1 MSGAKNNKI
10 KSRRYAF
17 RNETAVAALALA
29 IGLGAVLK
37 INAEEIKQ
45 AIKLAAATSPAVVP
59 EIVVTAPRHKPKV
72 ARTQRAAGASV
83 AAANTETA
91 QPASGTET
99 GPNGTIVPLQ
109 TVVTVDKT
117 GTPLANLPQS
127 VVVVPRATIVEQGGT
142 SVADA
147 VRNVSGV
154 NIGGSSTYGFFDR
167 FTIRGMDARFY
178 SDNFPDG
185 DQSNGFP
192 HSLNGVER
200 VEGLKGPGSALFG
213 SGPPGGTVNVVHF
226 APSAV
231 PGYGLSQQVGSF
243 GSWTTSAYATGPTTI
258 PGLNYRVDGL
268 LQHSDGFRSLESAN
282 YEIRPVLQWNKD
294 NHVTTFALDY
304 RHIERTPDPYGLV
317 YFNGAALAGTPL
329 NVPNTFKYSTP
340 FSFGN
345 QDFERG
351 TLTNSWWFADYLTI
365 NNRLAY
371 THRDV
376 SILRNSGG
384 GTITLINGQ
393 WAQGGTA
400 CPSATAS
407 SCRQLREQ
415 TDHDDDF
422 TYQFEPVWK
431 FHTGPV
437 FHTLLTGT
445 QIEWQSIDDNRA
457 TASLPNIANIFA
469 PVIPETSTAGLN
481 FMRTSTLSGMIDDL
495 RALYVSAYAVDQID
509 VTEQWKVRLSARQ
522 DHWYEQLTPLAFVS
536 SSTNPLAPGRFEQ
549 NGTPLEP
556 GTVQTR
562 IDQPTSWSIGTLY
575 KILPT
580 VAPFAGVSKSYL
592 TNFNSEATSQGLVAP
607 ESGLEYE
614 AGIKFSTPDNR
625 IILTA
630 AAFDIQR
637 TNVFTENTATTPIT
651 VAFNAQKSYGFDA
664 DLQMLITPQW
674 TVLANMISQTAR
686 LTAVPLTPSQVGN
699 WPVGVPA
706 HIYNIWSTYDF
717 AIAGIKG
724 FRVGAGVSYNG
735 ATFGSTADNVWI
747 PSSTVADAMFGYY
760 ATNWDAQIGVK
771 NITNVTYF
779 TTAQSAG
786 GFVGQP
792 RTFYAKAAWHY

>member
-1 MSGAKNNKI
+1 VSGANKI
-10 KSRRYAF
+10 KLRRFAF
-17 RNETAVAALALA
+17 RNETAVAALTIA

-37 INAEEIKQ
+37 IHAQEIKQ
-45 AIKLAAATSPAVVP
+45 AIKQAAVTTSATVP
-59 EIVVTAPRHKPKV
+59 EIVVTAPKQKPKV
-72 ARTQRAAGASV
+72 TRTQRAAGASA
-83 AAANTETA
+83 AAANTEPA
-91 QPASGTET
+91 QAASGAGS
-99 GPNGTIVPLQ
+99 GPNGTMVPPQ
-109 TVVTVDKT
+109 TVATVDKT

-127 VVVVPRATIVEQGGT
+127 VVVVPRATVVEQGGT

-147 VRNVSGV
+147 VRDVSGV

-167 FTIRGMDARFY
+167 VTIRGMDARFY

-200 VEGLKGPGSALFG
+200 IEVLKGPGSALFG

-268 LQHSDGFRSLESAN
+268 LQHSDGFRNLESAN
-282 YEIRPVLQWNKD
+282 YEVRPVLQWNKD
-294 NHVTTFALDY
+294 NHVIAFALDY
-304 RHIERTPDPYGLV
+304 RHIERTPDAYGVV
-317 YFNGAALAGTPL
+317 YFNGPPL
-329 NVPNTFKYSTP
+329 TVVPNTAKYSTP
-340 FSFGN
+340 FSLGN

-351 TLTNSWWFADYLTI
+351 TLTDSWWFADYLTI

-384 GTITLINGQ
+384 TIAGISLTN
-393 WAQGGTA
+393 
-400 CPSATAS
+400 
-407 SCRQLREQ
+407 RQLREQ

-422 TYQFEPVWK
+422 VYQFEPVWK
-431 FHTGPV
+431 FHTGTV

-445 QIEWQSIDDNRA
+445 QVEWQSIDDNRA
-457 TASLPNIANIFA
+457 TAMLQNINNIFA

-481 FMRTSTLSGMIDDL
+481 FMRTSALSGMMDDL

-509 VTEQWKVRLSARQ
+509 VSEQWKVRLSARQ
-522 DHWYEQLTPLAFVS
+522 DHWYEQLTPLAFV
-536 SSTNPLAPGRFEQ
+536 PGRIEA

-562 IDQPTSWSIGTLY
+562 IDQPTSWSVGTLY

-580 VAPFAGVSKSYL
+580 VAPFAGVSRSYL
-592 TNFNSEATSQGLVAP
+592 TNFNSEATQQGLVAP

-637 TNVFTENTATTPIT
+637 TNVFTENTTTNQ

-724 FRVGAGVSYNG
+724 FRVGAGLSYNG
-735 ATFGSTADNVWI
+735 ATFGTTADNVWI

-760 ATNWDAQIGVK
+760 AAHWDAQIGVK

-786 GFVGQP
+786 GYVGQP
-792 RTFYAKAAWHY
+792 RTFHAKAAWHY

>member
-1 MSGAKNNKI
+1 MSKAQKKLHL
-10 KSRRYAF
+10 RRRVIRKEA
-17 RNETAVAALALA
+17 AVSVLALI
-29 IGLGAVLK
+29 IGLSAVLK
-37 INAEEIKQ
+37 IHAQEGDQQSKETPTTPGV
-45 AIKLAAATSPAVVP
+45 AMPR
-59 EIVVTAPRHKPKV
+59 IVVTAPKPKPRV
-72 ARTQRAAGASV
+72 ARARRGAGAATAAAGTQA
-83 AAANTETA
+83 T
-91 QPASGTET
+91 PAESSSTGI

-109 TVVTVDKT
+109 TVATVDKT

-127 VVVVPRATIVEQGGT
+127 VVIVPRALVVEQGGT
-142 SVADA
+142 SVAEA
-147 VRNVSGV
+147 VRDISGV

-185 DQSNGFP
+185 DQSNGYP

-200 VEGLKGPGSALFG
+200 VEVLKGPGSALFG

-226 APSAV
+226 VPSAL
-231 PGYGLSQQVGSF
+231 PGYGISQQVGSF
-243 GSWTTSAYATGPTTI
+243 GSWATSAYATGPTTI
-258 PGLNYRVDGL
+258 PGLNYRIDGL
-268 LQHSDGFRSLESAN
+268 LQHSNGFRNLESAN
-282 YEIRPVLQWNKD
+282 YEVRPVLQWNKD
-294 NHVTTFALDY
+294 NHVTTLALDY
-304 RHIERTPDPYGLV
+304 RHIERTPDSYGIL
-317 YFNGAALAGTPL
+317 YFNGKAEAGPPL
-329 NVPNTFKYSTP
+329 IVPNTFKYSTP

-351 TLTNSWWFADYLTI
+351 TLVDSWWFADYLTI

-376 SILRNSGG
+376 AILRNSGG
-384 GTITLINGQ
+384 GTISLIGDTWQ
-393 WAQGGTA
+393 QSG
-400 CPSATAS
+400 
-407 SCRQLREQ
+407 RQLRQQ

-422 TYQFEPVWK
+422 VYQFEPVWK
-431 FHTGPV
+431 FHTGSV

-445 QIEWQSIDDNRA
+445 QVEWQSIDDNRS
-457 TASLPNIANIFA
+457 TAALANITNIFA

-481 FMRTSTLSGMIDDL
+481 FMRTSTLSGMLDDL

-509 VTEQWKVRLSARQ
+509 VSEQWKVRLSARQ

-536 SSTNPLAPGRFEQ
+536 SAANPAAPGRFTDT
-549 NGTPLEP
+549 GIPLEP
-556 GTVQTR
+556 GIVQTR
-562 IDQPTSWSIGTLY
+562 IDQPTSWSVGTLY

-580 VAPFAGVSKSYL
+580 VAPFAGVSRSYL
-592 TNFNSEATSQGLVAP
+592 TNFNSEATQQGLVAP

-614 AGIKFSTPDNR
+614 AGIKLSTPDNR

-630 AAFDIQR
+630 AAFEIFR
-637 TNVFTENTATTPIT
+637 TNVFTENTTTNQ
-651 VAFNAQKSYGFDA
+651 VAFNAQRTYGFDA

-674 TVLANMISQTAR
+674 TVLANMISQDAR

-706 HIYNIWSTYDF
+706 HIYNVWSTYDF

-724 FRVGAGVSYNG
+724 FRVGAGLSHNSYSY
-735 ATFGSTADNVWI
+735 GSTANTGWI

-760 ATNWDAQIGVK
+760 GKNWDAQIGVK
-771 NITNVTYF
+771 NITNVTYYMF
-779 TTAQSAG
+779 AESAG
-786 GFVGQP
+786 GYVGQP

>member
-1 MSGAKNNKI
+1 MSI
-10 KSRRYAF
+10 L
-17 RNETAVAALALA
+17 VLV

-37 INAEEIKQ
+37 IHAQEGDQQNKETP
-45 AIKLAAATSPAVVP
+45 ATPGVAMP
-59 EIVVTAPRHKPKV
+59 RIVVTAPKPKPRV
-72 ARTQRAAGASV
+72 ARARRGAGAAAAAAGTQATP
-83 AAANTETA
+83 AE
-91 QPASGTET
+91 ASGTGI

-109 TVVTVDKT
+109 AVATVDKT

-127 VVVVPRATIVEQGGT
+127 VVIVPRALVVEQGGT
-142 SVADA
+142 SVAEA
-147 VRNVSGV
+147 VRDVSGV
-154 NIGGSSTYGFFDR
+154 NIGGNSTYGFFDR

-200 VEGLKGPGSALFG
+200 VEVLKGPGSALFG

-226 APSAV
+226 VPSGV

-258 PGLNYRVDGL
+258 PGLNYRIDGL
-268 LQHSDGFRSLESAN
+268 LQHSDGFRNLSSAN
-282 YEIRPVLQWNKD
+282 YEVRPVFQWNKD
-294 NHVTTFALDY
+294 NHVTTLALDY
-304 RHIERTPDPYGLV
+304 RHIERTPDSYGIL
-317 YFNGAALAGTPL
+317 YFNGAGEAGTPL

-351 TLTNSWWFADYLTI
+351 TLTDSWWFADYLTI
-365 NNRLAY
+365 NNRLAF

-384 GTITLINGQ
+384 GTISFI
-393 WAQGGTA
+393 GGTWQQ
-400 CPSATAS
+400 SG
-407 SCRQLREQ
+407 RQLREQ
-415 TDHDDDF
+415 TDHDNDF
-422 TYQFEPVWK
+422 VYQFEPVWK
-431 FHTGPV
+431 FHTGTV

-457 TASLPNIANIFA
+457 TADLKNITNIFA

-481 FMRTSTLSGMIDDL
+481 FLRDQKHSGMIDDL
-495 RALYVSAYAVDQID
+495 RALYLSAYAVDQID
-509 VTEQWKVRLSARQ
+509 VTEQWKVRLSLRQ
-522 DHWYEQLTPLAFVS
+522 DHWYEQLTPLAYVPVS
-536 SSTNPLAPGRFEQ
+536 LTSTPPNLAPGRFTDT
-549 NGTPLEP
+549 GIPLEP
-556 GTVQTR
+556 GIVQTR
-562 IDQPTSWSIGTLY
+562 LDQPTSWSVGTLY

-614 AGIKFSTPDNR
+614 AGIKLSTPDNR
-625 IILTA
+625 IIFTA
-630 AAFDIQR
+630 AAFEIFR
-637 TNVFTENTATTPIT
+637 NNVFTENTAVIPIQI
-651 VAFNAQKSYGFDA
+651 AFNAQKSYGFDA

-674 TVLANMISQTAR
+674 TLLANMISQTAR
-686 LTAVPLTPSQVGN
+686 LTAVPLTPAQVGN

-706 HIYNIWSTYDF
+706 HIYNVWSTYDF

-735 ATFGSTADNVWI
+735 ATFGSTANTVWI

-760 ATNWDAQIGVK
+760 GKNWDAQIGVK
-771 NITNVTYF
+771 NIANVTYF

-786 GFVGQP
+786 GYLGLP

>member
-1 MSGAKNNKI
+1 M
-10 KSRRYAF
+10 
-17 RNETAVAALALA
+17 

-37 INAEEIKQ
+37 INAQEINHAIKQ
-45 AIKLAAATSPAVVP
+45 AAATPSATVP
-59 EIVVTAPRHKPKV
+59 EIVVTAPKPKPKV
-72 ARTQRAAGASV
+72 ARTPRAAGAGAV
-83 AAANTETA
+83 AANTEPTQA
-91 QPASGTET
+91 APGTGT
-99 GPNGTIVPLQ
+99 GPNGTIVPLAA
-109 TVVTVDKT
+109 VATVDKT

-127 VVVVPRATIVEQGGT
+127 VVIVPRATIVEQGGT

-200 VEGLKGPGSALFG
+200 VEVLKGPGSALFG
-213 SGPPGGTVNVVHF
+213 SGPPGGSVNVVHF

-268 LQHSDGFRSLESAN
+268 LQHSDGFRNLEGAN

-317 YFNGAALAGTPL
+317 YFNGAALAGAPL

-345 QDFERG
+345 QDFARA
-351 TLTNSWWFADYLTI
+351 TLTDTWWFADYLTI
-365 NNRLAY
+365 NNRLAFTY
-371 THRDV
+371 RDV

-384 GTITLINGQ
+384 GNIFFSPVTNTWQ
-393 WAQGGTA
+393 QGAAA
-400 CPSATAS
+400 CPSSTAS

-415 TDHDDDF
+415 TDLDNDF
-422 TYQFEPVWK
+422 VYQFEPVWK
-431 FHTGPV
+431 FHTGTV
-437 FHTLLTGT
+437 FHTLLTGA
-445 QIEWQSIDDNRA
+445 QVEWQSIDDQRA
-457 TASLPNIANIFA
+457 TANLPNITNIFA
-469 PVIPETSTAGLN
+469 PVIPETSIAGLT
-481 FMRTSTLSGMIDDL
+481 FLRDATHSGMVDQL
-495 RALYVSAYAVDQID
+495 RALYLSAYTVDQID
-509 VTEQWKVRLSARQ
+509 VTDQWKVRLSARQ

-536 SSTNPLAPGRFEQ
+536 GRVED
-549 NGTPLEP
+549 NGVTPLEP
-556 GTVQTR
+556 GTVERR
-562 IDQPTSWSIGTLY
+562 IDQPTSWSVGTLY

-592 TNFNSEATSQGLVAP
+592 TNFNSEATSQGIVAP

-625 IILTA
+625 IILTT

-637 TNVFTENTATTPIT
+637 TNVFTENTVTGQ

-686 LTAVPLTPSQVGN
+686 LTAVPLTPAQVGN

-724 FRVGAGVSYNG
+724 FRVGAGLSYNG
-735 ATFGSTADNVWI
+735 ATFGTTADNVWI

-760 ATNWDAQIGVK
+760 ANNWDAQIGVK

-786 GFVGQP
+786 GYVGQP

>member
-1 MSGAKNNKI
+1 VTAVNNNKI
-10 KSRRYAF
+10 KSRPCAF
-17 RNETAVAALALA
+17 RYEAAVCALA
-29 IGLGAVLK
+29 IALGLGAVLK
-37 INAEEIKQ
+37 IHAQEIKQEIKQ
-45 AIKLAAATSPAVVP
+45 AAATSTATVP
-59 EIVVTAPRHKPKV
+59 EIVVTAPKQKPKV
-72 ARTQRAAGASV
+72 TRTPRAAGAT
-83 AAANTETA
+83 ATAANTEPA
-91 QPASGTET
+91 QAASGTAT
-99 GPNGTIVPLQ
+99 GPNGMIVPLQ
-109 TVVTVDKT
+109 TVATVDKT

-127 VVVVPRATIVEQGGT
+127 VVVVPRATVVEQGGT

-147 VRNVSGV
+147 VRDVSGV

-167 FTIRGMDARFY
+167 VTIRGMDARFF

-200 VEGLKGPGSALFG
+200 VEVLKGPGSALFG

-226 APSAV
+226 VPSAV

-243 GSWTTSAYATGPTTI
+243 GSWTTSAYATDPTAV
-258 PGLNYRVDGL
+258 PGLNYRIDGL
-268 LQHSDGFRSLESAN
+268 LQHADGFRNLSSAD
-282 YEIRPVLQWNKD
+282 YEVRPVLQWNKD

-304 RHIERTPDPYGLV
+304 RHIERTPDAYGIV
-317 YFNGAALAGTPL
+317 YFNGPPL
-329 NVPNTFKYSTP
+329 TVVPNTAKYSTP
-340 FSFGN
+340 FSLGN

-351 TLTNSWWFADYLTI
+351 TLTDSWWFADYLTI

-384 GTITLINGQ
+384 TIAGISLTN
-393 WAQGGTA
+393 
-400 CPSATAS
+400 
-407 SCRQLREQ
+407 RQLREQ

-422 TYQFEPVWK
+422 VYQFEPVWK
-431 FHTGPV
+431 FHTGTV
-437 FHTLLTGT
+437 FHTLLTGA

-457 TASLPNIANIFA
+457 TAMLQNINNIFA

-481 FMRTSTLSGMIDDL
+481 FMRTSALSGMIDDL
-495 RALYVSAYAVDQID
+495 RAFYVSAYAVDQID
-509 VTEQWKVRLSARQ
+509 VSEQWKVRLSARQ

-536 SSTNPLAPGRFEQ
+536 QAGNPGVAGRFEAD
-549 NGTPLEP
+549 GTPLEP

-562 IDQPTSWSIGTLY
+562 IDQPTSWSVGTLY

-592 TNFNSEATSQGLVAP
+592 TNFNSEATQQGLVAP

-637 TNVFTENTATTPIT
+637 TNVFTENTAVIPNT

-686 LTAVPLTPSQVGN
+686 LTAVPLAPSQVGN

-724 FRVGAGVSYNG
+724 FRVGAGLSYNG
-735 ATFGSTADNVWI
+735 ATYGTTADNVWI

-760 ATNWDAQIGVK
+760 AKNWDAQVGVK
-771 NITNVTYF
+771 NFTNVTYF

-786 GFVGQP
+786 GYVGQP

>member
-1 MSGAKNNKI
+1 MSGVDNNKI
-10 KSRRYAF
+10 KSQRYAF
-17 RNETAVAALALA
+17 RNETAVAALTIA

-37 INAEEIKQ
+37 INAQEIKQEIKQ
-45 AIKLAAATSPAVVP
+45 AIKQAAATPTATVP
-59 EIVVTAPRHKPKV
+59 EIVVTAPKQKPKV
-72 ARTQRAAGASV
+72 TRTPRAAGAT
-83 AAANTETA
+83 ATAANTEPA
-91 QPASGTET
+91 QAASGIGT
-99 GPNGTIVPLQ
+99 GPNGTMVPLQ
-109 TVVTVDKT
+109 TVVSVDKT

-200 VEGLKGPGSALFG
+200 VEVLKGPGSALFG

-268 LQHSDGFRSLESAN
+268 LAHSDGFRNLESAN

-384 GTITLINGQ
+384 GTISISS
-393 WAQGGTA
+393 AVGTTWQQTRVD
-400 CPSATAS
+400 SYAS
-407 SCRQLREQ
+407 RP
-415 TDHDDDF
+415 T
-422 TYQFEPVWK
+422 T
-431 FHTGPV
+431 T
-437 FHTLLTGT
+437 T
-445 QIEWQSIDDNRA
+445 
-457 TASLPNIANIFA
+457 
-469 PVIPETSTAGLN
+469 TSPT
-481 FMRTSTLSGMIDDL
+481 
-495 RALYVSAYAVDQID
+495 
-509 VTEQWKVRLSARQ
+509 
-522 DHWYEQLTPLAFVS
+522 S
-536 SSTNPLAPGRFEQ
+536 SSRSGN
-549 NGTPLEP
+549 
-556 GTVQTR
+556 
-562 IDQPTSWSIGTLY
+562 SI
-575 KILPT
+575 
-580 VAPFAGVSKSYL
+580 
-592 TNFNSEATSQGLVAP
+592 
-607 ESGLEYE
+607 
-614 AGIKFSTPDNR
+614 
-625 IILTA
+625 
-630 AAFDIQR
+630 
-637 TNVFTENTATTPIT
+637 
-651 VAFNAQKSYGFDA
+651 
-664 DLQMLITPQW
+664 
-674 TVLANMISQTAR
+674 
-686 LTAVPLTPSQVGN
+686 
-699 WPVGVPA
+699 PA
-706 HIYNIWSTYDF
+706 LCSI
-717 AIAGIKG
+717 
-724 FRVGAGVSYNG
+724 RC
-735 ATFGSTADNVWI
+735 
-747 PSSTVADAMFGYY
+747 
-760 ATNWDAQIGVK
+760 
-771 NITNVTYF
+771 
-779 TTAQSAG
+779 
-786 GFVGQP
+786 
-792 RTFYAKAAWHY
+792 

>member
-1 MSGAKNNKI
+1 MGAFVSGAKQKL
-10 KSRRYAF
+10 KSRLRRL
-17 RNETAVAALALA
+17 RNEAAVSALAIA

-37 INAEEIKQ
+37 INAQEIKQ
-45 AIKLAAATSPAVVP
+45 AIKQAAATPTATVP
-59 EIVVTAPRHKPKV
+59 EIVVTAPKPKRKV
-72 ARTQRAAGASV
+72 ARTQRAAGASAV
-83 AAANTETA
+83 AANTP
-91 QPASGTET
+91 PAEAAPGTGT

-109 TVVTVDKT
+109 TVATVDKT

-127 VVVVPRATIVEQGGT
+127 VVVVPRATVVEQGGT

-147 VRNVSGV
+147 VRDVSGA

-167 FTIRGMDARFY
+167 LTIRGMDARFY

-200 VEGLKGPGSALFG
+200 IEVLKGPGSALFG
-213 SGPPGGTVNVVHF
+213 SGPPGGSVNVVHF

-231 PGYGLSQQVGSF
+231 PSYGLSQQVGSF

-268 LQHSDGFRSLESAN
+268 LQHSDGFRNLESAN
-282 YEIRPVLQWNKD
+282 YEVRPVLQWNKD

-304 RHIERTPDPYGLV
+304 RHIARTPDAYGIV
-317 YFNGAALAGTPL
+317 YFNGPPL
-329 NVPNTFKYSTP
+329 SVVPNTAKYSTP

-351 TLTNSWWFADYLTI
+351 TLTDSWWFADYLTI

-384 GTITLINGQ
+384 TVAVVNGLE
-393 WAQGGTA
+393 ALTN
-400 CPSATAS
+400 
-407 SCRQLREQ
+407 RQLREQ

-422 TYQFEPVWK
+422 VYQFEPVWK
-431 FHTGPV
+431 FHTGTV
-437 FHTLLTGT
+437 VHTLLTGT
-445 QIEWQSIDDNRA
+445 QVEWQSIDDNRA
-457 TASLPNIANIFA
+457 TAMLQNINNIFA

-481 FMRTSTLSGMIDDL
+481 FMRTSALSGMIDDL

-509 VTEQWKVRLSARQ
+509 VSEQWKVRLSARQ
-522 DHWYEQLTPLAFVS
+522 DHWYEQLTPLAFV
-536 SSTNPLAPGRFEQ
+536 PGRIEA

-562 IDQPTSWSIGTLY
+562 IDQPTSWSVGTLY
-575 KILPT
+575 KVLPT
-580 VAPFAGVSKSYL
+580 FAPFAGVSKSYL

-614 AGIKFSTPDNR
+614 AGIKLSTPDNR

-637 TNVFTENTATTPIT
+637 TNVFTENTVTGQ

-686 LTAVPLTPSQVGN
+686 LTAVPLTPAQVGN

-735 ATFGSTADNVWI
+735 ATYGTTADNVWV

-760 ATNWDAQIGVK
+760 ANNWDAQIGVK

-786 GFVGQP
+786 GYVGQP

>member
-1 MSGAKNNKI
+1 VSAVDNNKI
-10 KSRRYAF
+10 KTRLRAS
-17 RNETAVAALALA
+17 RNETAVYALAIA

-37 INAEEIKQ
+37 INAQEIKQ
-45 AIKLAAATSPAVVP
+45 AIKQAAATSPATVP
-59 EIVVTAPRHKPKV
+59 EIVVTAPKQKPKV
-72 ARTQRAAGASV
+72 TRTPRAAGAT
-83 AAANTETA
+83 AAATNTEPA
-91 QPASGTET
+91 QAASGTAT
-99 GPNGTIVPLQ
+99 GPNGTMVPLQ
-109 TVVTVDKT
+109 TVASVDKT
-117 GTPLANLPQS
+117 GTPLANLPQI
-127 VVVVPRATIVEQGGT
+127 VVVVPRATVVEQGGT

-147 VRNVSGV
+147 VRDVSGV

-167 FTIRGMDARFY
+167 VTIRGMDARFY

-200 VEGLKGPGSALFG
+200 IEVLKGPGSALFG

-226 APSAV
+226 VPSAV

-243 GSWTTSAYATGPTTI
+243 GSWTTSAYATGPTAV
-258 PGLNYRVDGL
+258 PGLNYRIDGL
-268 LQHSDGFRSLESAN
+268 LQHADGFRNLESAN

-294 NHVTTFALDY
+294 NHVITFALDY
-304 RHIERTPDPYGLV
+304 RHIERTPDAYGIV
-317 YFNGAALAGTPL
+317 YFNGPPL
-329 NVPNTFKYSTP
+329 GVVPNTAKYSTP

-351 TLTNSWWFADYLTI
+351 TLTDSWWFADYLTI

-384 GTITLINGQ
+384 TIAGISLTN
-393 WAQGGTA
+393 
-400 CPSATAS
+400 
-407 SCRQLREQ
+407 RQLREQ

-422 TYQFEPVWK
+422 VYQFEPVWK
-431 FHTGPV
+431 FHTGSV
-437 FHTLLTGT
+437 LHTLLTGA

-457 TASLPNIANIFA
+457 TATLSNIANIFA

-481 FMRTSTLSGMIDDL
+481 FMRTSALSGMIDDL
-495 RALYVSAYAVDQID
+495 RALYVGAYAVDQID
-509 VTEQWKVRLSARQ
+509 VSAQWKVRLSARQ
-522 DHWYEQLTPLAFVS
+522 DHWYERLTPLAFVS
-536 SSTNPLAPGRFEQ
+536 SATNPLAPGRFEA

-562 IDQPTSWSIGTLY
+562 IDQPTSWSVGTLY

-580 VAPFAGVSKSYL
+580 IAPFAGVSRSYL

-637 TNVFTENTATTPIT
+637 TNVFTENTAVVPNL

-686 LTAVPLTPSQVGN
+686 LTAVPLTPAQVGN

-724 FRVGAGVSYNG
+724 FRIGAGLSYNG
-735 ATFGSTADNVWI
+735 ATFGTTADNVWI

-760 ATNWDAQIGVK
+760 APHWDAQIGVK

-786 GFVGQP
+786 GYVGQP

>member
-1 MSGAKNNKI
+1 VSAVDNNKI
-10 KSRRYAF
+10 KARRYAF
-17 RNETAVAALALA
+17 RNETAVAALAIA
-29 IGLGAVLK
+29 IGFGAVLS
-37 INAEEIKQ
+37 IHAQEIKQ
-45 AIKLAAATSPAVVP
+45 AIKQAAATPNATVP
-59 EIVVTAPRHKPKV
+59 EIVVTAPKQKPKV
-72 ARTQRAAGASV
+72 TRTQRAAGTSGV
-83 AAANTETA
+83 AANTQPA
-91 QPASGTET
+91 QAASGTGT
-99 GPNGTIVPLQ
+99 GPNGTMVPLQ
-109 TVVTVDKT
+109 TVATVDKT

-127 VVVVPRATIVEQGGT
+127 VVIVPRATVVEQGGT

-147 VRNVSGV
+147 VRDVSGV

-167 FTIRGMDARFY
+167 VTIRGMDARFY

-200 VEGLKGPGSALFG
+200 IEVLKGPGSALFG

-226 APSAV
+226 VPSAA
-231 PGYGLSQQVGSF
+231 PGYGLSQQVSSF

-258 PGLNYRVDGL
+258 PGLNYRIDGL
-268 LQHSDGFRSLESAN
+268 LAHADGFRNLASAN
-282 YEIRPVLQWNKD
+282 YEVRPILQWNKD

-304 RHIERTPDPYGLV
+304 RHIERTPDAYGIV
-317 YFNGAALAGTPL
+317 YFNGPPL
-329 NVPNTFKYSTP
+329 SVVPNTAKYSTP

-351 TLTNSWWFADYLTI
+351 TLTDSWWFADYLTI

-384 GTITLINGQ
+384 TVTG
-393 WAQGGTA
+393 
-400 CPSATAS
+400 AS
-407 SCRQLREQ
+407 LTNRQLREQ
-415 TDHDDDF
+415 SDHDDDF

-431 FHTGPV
+431 FHTGSV
-437 FHTLLTGT
+437 FHMLLTGA

-457 TASLPNIANIFA
+457 TAMLQSIGNIFA

-481 FMRTSTLSGMIDDL
+481 FLRTTSLSGMLDDL

-509 VTEQWKVRLSARQ
+509 VSEQWKVRLSARQ

-536 SSTNPLAPGRFEQ
+536 SANNPLLPGRFEA

-592 TNFNSEATSQGLVAP
+592 TNFNSEATQQGLVAP

-630 AAFDIQR
+630 AVFDIQR
-637 TNVFTENTATTPIT
+637 TNVFTENTTTNQ

-686 LTAVPLTPSQVGN
+686 LTAVPLTPAQVGN

-724 FRVGAGVSYNG
+724 FRVGAGLSYNG
-735 ATFGSTADNVWI
+735 ATFGTTADNVWI

-760 ATNWDAQIGVK
+760 AAHWDAQIGVK

-786 GFVGQP
+786 GYVGQP

>member
-1 MSGAKNNKI
+1 MGAFVSGAKQKL
-10 KSRRYAF
+10 KSRPRRF
-17 RNETAVAALALA
+17 RNEAVVSALAIA

-37 INAEEIKQ
+37 INAQEIKQ
-45 AIKLAAATSPAVVP
+45 AIKQAAATPTATVP
-59 EIVVTAPRHKPKV
+59 EIVVTAPKPKPKV
-72 ARTQRAAGASV
+72 ARTPRAAGASAV
-83 AAANTETA
+83 AANT
-91 QPASGTET
+91 QPAEAASGTGT

-200 VEGLKGPGSALFG
+200 VEVLKGPGSALFG
-213 SGPPGGTVNVVHF
+213 SGPPGGSVNVVHF

-268 LQHSDGFRSLESAN
+268 LAHSDGFRNLESAN

-317 YFNGAALAGTPL
+317 YFNGAALAGAPL

-345 QDFERG
+345 QDFARA
-351 TLTNSWWFADYLTI
+351 TLTDTWWFADYLTI
-365 NNRLAY
+365 NNRLAFTY
-371 THRDV
+371 RDV

-384 GTITLINGQ
+384 GNIFFSPVTNTWQ
-393 WAQGGTA
+393 QGAAA
-400 CPSATAS
+400 CPSSTAS

-415 TDHDDDF
+415 TDLDNDF
-422 TYQFEPVWK
+422 VYQFEPVWK
-431 FHTGPV
+431 FHTGTV
-437 FHTLLTGT
+437 FHTLLTGA
-445 QIEWQSIDDNRA
+445 QVEWQSIDDQRA
-457 TASLPNIANIFA
+457 TANLPNITNIFA
-469 PVIPETSTAGLN
+469 PVIPETSIAGLT
-481 FMRTSTLSGMIDDL
+481 FLRDATHSGMVDQL
-495 RALYVSAYAVDQID
+495 RALYLSAYTVDQID
-509 VTEQWKVRLSARQ
+509 VTDQWKVRLSARQ

-536 SSTNPLAPGRFEQ
+536 GRVED
-549 NGTPLEP
+549 NGVTPLEP
-556 GTVQTR
+556 GTVERR
-562 IDQPTSWSIGTLY
+562 IDQPTSWSVGTLY

-592 TNFNSEATSQGLVAP
+592 TNFNSEATSQGIVAP

-625 IILTA
+625 IILTT

-637 TNVFTENTATTPIT
+637 TNVFTENTVTGQ

-686 LTAVPLTPSQVGN
+686 LTAVPLTPAQVGN

-724 FRVGAGVSYNG
+724 FRVGAGLSYNG
-735 ATFGSTADNVWI
+735 ATFGTTADNVWI

-760 ATNWDAQIGVK
+760 ANNWDAQIGVK

-786 GFVGQP
+786 GYVGQP

>member
-1 MSGAKNNKI
+1 VPAVNQKLKL
-10 KSRRYAF
+10 RLRTF
-17 RNETAVAALALA
+17 RNEAAVSALAIA

-37 INAEEIKQ
+37 INAQEIKQ
-45 AIKLAAATSPAVVP
+45 AIKLAAATSPATVP
-59 EIVVTAPRHKPKV
+59 EIVVTAPKQKPKV
-72 ARTQRAAGASV
+72 TRTQRAAGTGAL
-83 AAANTETA
+83 AANTEPA
-91 QPASGTET
+91 QAASGTGT

-109 TVVTVDKT
+109 TVATVDKT

-127 VVVVPRATIVEQGGT
+127 VVIVPRATVVEQGGT

-147 VRNVSGV
+147 VRDVSGV
-154 NIGGSSTYGFFDR
+154 NIGGSSSYGFFDR
-167 FTIRGMDARFY
+167 VTIRGMDARFY

-185 DQSNGFP
+185 DQSNGLP

-200 VEGLKGPGSALFG
+200 IEVLKGPGSALFG
-213 SGPPGGTVNVVHF
+213 SGPPGGSVNVVHF

-243 GSWTTSAYATGPTTI
+243 GSWTTSAYAAGPTTI
-258 PGLNYRVDGL
+258 PGLNYRIDGL
-268 LQHSDGFRSLESAN
+268 LAHSDGFRNLSSAN
-282 YEIRPVLQWNKD
+282 YEVRPVLQWNKD

-304 RHIERTPDPYGLV
+304 RHIERTPDAYGIV
-317 YFNGAALAGTPL
+317 YFNGPPL
-329 NVPNTFKYSTP
+329 SVVPNTTKYSTP

-351 TLTNSWWFADYLTI
+351 TLIDSWWFADYLTI

-384 GTITLINGQ
+384 TIAGISMTN
-393 WAQGGTA
+393 
-400 CPSATAS
+400 
-407 SCRQLREQ
+407 RQLREQ

-431 FHTGPV
+431 FHTGSV
-437 FHTLLTGT
+437 FHTLLTGA

-457 TASLPNIANIFA
+457 TAGACSATVTTGCLGNIVNILA

-481 FMRTSTLSGMIDDL
+481 FMRTSALSGMIDDL

-509 VTEQWKVRLSARQ
+509 VSEQWKVRLSARQ

-536 SSTNPLAPGRFEQ
+536 SSTNPLAPGRFEA

-614 AGIKFSTPDNR
+614 AGIKFSAPDNR

-637 TNVFTENTATTPIT
+637 TNVFTENTTTNQ

-674 TVLANMISQTAR
+674 TLLANMISQTAR
-686 LTAVPLTPSQVGN
+686 LTAVPLTPAQVGN

-724 FRVGAGVSYNG
+724 FRVGAGLSYNG
-735 ATFGSTADNVWI
+735 ATFGTTADNVWI

-760 ATNWDAQIGVK
+760 AAHWDAQIGVK

-786 GFVGQP
+786 GYVGQP

>member
-1 MSGAKNNKI
+1 VSI
-10 KSRRYAF
+10 L
-17 RNETAVAALALA
+17 VLV

-37 INAEEIKQ
+37 IHAQEGDQQNKETP
-45 AIKLAAATSPAVVP
+45 ATPGVAMP
-59 EIVVTAPRHKPKV
+59 RIVVTAPKPKPRV
-72 ARTQRAAGASV
+72 ARARRGAGAAAAAAAAGTQATP
-83 AAANTETA
+83 AE
-91 QPASGTET
+91 ASGTGI

-109 TVVTVDKT
+109 AVATVDKT

-127 VVVVPRATIVEQGGT
+127 VVIVPRALVVEQGGT
-142 SVADA
+142 SVAEA
-147 VRNVSGV
+147 VRDVSGV
-154 NIGGSSTYGFFDR
+154 NIGGNSTYGFFDR

-200 VEGLKGPGSALFG
+200 VEVLKGPGSALFG

-226 APSAV
+226 VPSAV

-258 PGLNYRVDGL
+258 PGLNYRIDGL
-268 LQHSDGFRSLESAN
+268 LQHSDGFRNLSSAN
-282 YEIRPVLQWNKD
+282 YEVRPVFQWNKD
-294 NHVTTFALDY
+294 NHVTTLALDY
-304 RHIERTPDPYGLV
+304 RHIERTPDSYGIL
-317 YFNGAALAGTPL
+317 YFNGAGEAGTPL

-351 TLTNSWWFADYLTI
+351 TLTDSWWFADYLTI
-365 NNRLAY
+365 NNRLAF

-384 GTITLINGQ
+384 GTISFI
-393 WAQGGTA
+393 GGTWQQ
-400 CPSATAS
+400 SG
-407 SCRQLREQ
+407 RQLREQ
-415 TDHDDDF
+415 TDHDNDF
-422 TYQFEPVWK
+422 VYQFEPVWK
-431 FHTGPV
+431 FHTGTV

-457 TASLPNIANIFA
+457 TADLKNITNIFA

-481 FMRTSTLSGMIDDL
+481 FLRDQKHSGMIDDL
-495 RALYVSAYAVDQID
+495 RALYLSAYAVDQID
-509 VTEQWKVRLSARQ
+509 VTEQWKVRLSLRQ
-522 DHWYEQLTPLAFVS
+522 DHWYEQLTPLAYVPVS
-536 SSTNPLAPGRFEQ
+536 LTSTPPNLAPGRFTDT
-549 NGTPLEP
+549 GIPLEP
-556 GTVQTR
+556 GIVQTR
-562 IDQPTSWSIGTLY
+562 LDQPTSWSVGTLY

-614 AGIKFSTPDNR
+614 AGIKLSTPDNR
-625 IILTA
+625 IIFTA
-630 AAFDIQR
+630 AAFEIFR
-637 TNVFTENTATTPIT
+637 NNVFTENTAVIPIQI
-651 VAFNAQKSYGFDA
+651 AFNAQKSYGFDA

-674 TVLANMISQTAR
+674 TLLANMISQTAR
-686 LTAVPLTPSQVGN
+686 LTAVPLTPAQVGN

-706 HIYNIWSTYDF
+706 HIYNVWSTYDF

-735 ATFGSTADNVWI
+735 ATFGSTANTVWI

-760 ATNWDAQIGVK
+760 GKNWDAQIGVK
-771 NITNVTYF
+771 NIANVTYF

-786 GFVGQP
+786 GYLGLP

>member
-1 MSGAKNNKI
+1 MGAFVSGAKQKL
-10 KSRRYAF
+10 KSRLRRF
-17 RNETAVAALALA
+17 RNEAVVSALAIA

-37 INAEEIKQ
+37 INAQEIKQ
-45 AIKLAAATSPAVVP
+45 AIKQAAATPTATVP
-59 EIVVTAPRHKPKV
+59 EIVVTAPKPKPKV
-72 ARTQRAAGASV
+72 ARTPRAAGASAV
-83 AAANTETA
+83 AANT
-91 QPASGTET
+91 QPAEAASGTGT

-200 VEGLKGPGSALFG
+200 VEVLKGPGSALFG
-213 SGPPGGTVNVVHF
+213 SGPPGGSVNVVHF

-268 LQHSDGFRSLESAN
+268 LQHSDGFRNLEGAN

-317 YFNGAALAGTPL
+317 YFNGAALAGAPL

-345 QDFERG
+345 QDFARA
-351 TLTNSWWFADYLTI
+351 TLTDTWWFADYLTI
-365 NNRLAY
+365 NNRLAFTY
-371 THRDV
+371 RDV

-384 GTITLINGQ
+384 GNIFFSPVTNTWQ
-393 WAQGGTA
+393 QGAAA
-400 CPSATAS
+400 CPSSTAS

-415 TDHDDDF
+415 TDLDNDF
-422 TYQFEPVWK
+422 VYQFEPVWK
-431 FHTGPV
+431 FHTGTV
-437 FHTLLTGT
+437 FHTLLTGA
-445 QIEWQSIDDNRA
+445 QVEWQSIDDQRA
-457 TASLPNIANIFA
+457 TANLPNITNIFA
-469 PVIPETSTAGLN
+469 PVIPETSIAGLT
-481 FMRTSTLSGMIDDL
+481 FLRDATHSGMVDQL
-495 RALYVSAYAVDQID
+495 RALYLSAYTVDQID
-509 VTEQWKVRLSARQ
+509 VTDQWKVRLSARQ

-536 SSTNPLAPGRFEQ
+536 GRVED
-549 NGTPLEP
+549 NGVTPLEP
-556 GTVQTR
+556 GTVERR
-562 IDQPTSWSIGTLY
+562 IDQPTSWSVGTLY

-592 TNFNSEATSQGLVAP
+592 TNFNSEATSQGIVAP

-625 IILTA
+625 IILTT

-637 TNVFTENTATTPIT
+637 TNVFTENTVTGQ

-686 LTAVPLTPSQVGN
+686 LTAVPLTPAQVGN

-724 FRVGAGVSYNG
+724 FRVGAGLSYNG
-735 ATFGSTADNVWI
+735 ATFGTTADNVWI

-760 ATNWDAQIGVK
+760 ANNWDAQIGVK

-786 GFVGQP
+786 GYVGQP